1 MEAQPQSSGFVIWI
15 TGMNGAG
22 KTTLASY
29 LWKRLVAVGRAA
41 ELLDGE
47 DPGQVLTSGLGN
59 TKEDRDVAVR
69 RIGYVAKLLA
79 RNGAIAV
86 CASLS
91 PHREPRE
98 QLKREIRRF
107 VEIFVECDF
116 TTLQERSGRLRKA
129 MAGEIKNVPGYDDP
143 YEPPTHADL
152 VVRSDQERVEAEAN
166 RIFQALVDLKYV
178 GPAEFGRLTGGL
190 KPKRA
195 AKAARGGS
203 RKKLAAKAA
212 ARKAPKKVA
221 ARSAKPARKSKR

>member
-1 MEAQPQSSGFVIWI
+1 MESQPQSSGFVIWI

-29 LWKRLVAVGRAA
+29 LTKRLAAVGRPA

-47 DPGQVLTSGLGN
+47 DPAQVLTSGLGN
-59 TKEDRDVAVR
+59 TKDDRDVAVR
-69 RIGYVAKLLA
+69 RLGYVAKLLA
-79 RNGAIAV
+79 RNGAVAV

-143 YEPPTHADL
+143 YEPPVHPDL
-152 VVRSDQERVEAEAN
+152 VVRSDQERVEVEAN
-166 RIFQALVDLKYV
+166 RIFQALVDVKYI

-195 AKAARGGS
+195 QKAARNGA

-212 ARKAPKKVA
+212 ARKAPRKVA
-221 ARSAKPARKSKR
+221 ARNAKPARKSKR